1 MIAARYNVGP
11 HTFKEN
17 MKLSE
22 IKLLTEAYREKISGD
37 TAVDLLRKHC
47 RDALKSFDTPIVRG
61 MNPDG
66 RWQLITGEDG
76 GRGSA
81 NTTNHY
87 TVIMDEVLP
96 PEFPR
101 RSKSIICASYA
112 NRIYAADFGTRYAI
126 FPFDGVKIGVA
137 PEYDL
142 WDTKITLGR
151 EEFKIVKWNR
161 IFQEAGLPSDSYKS
175 FLTQLEE
182 LRANPRPAG
191 SAPQLQ
197 YYLPDM
203 EDDLDKMFRREYT
216 RHFKVT
222 TTADPIYNPGSHE
235 VWISGKC
242 VAIEFEYFL
251 EMKDELKAEIFD
263 EAE

>member
-11 HTFKEN
+11 YTFKEN

-22 IKLLTEAYREKISGD
+22 IKLLTEAYREKISGG
-37 TAVDLLRKHC
+37 TAVELLRKHC
-47 RDALKSFDTPIVRG
+47 RDALKTFDTPIVRG
-61 MNPDG
+61 MKSDG

-76 GRGSA
+76 GRESA

-112 NRIYAADFGTRYAI
+112 NRIYAGDFGTRYAI
-126 FPFDGVKIGVA
+126 FPFDRVKIGVA

-142 WDTKITLGR
+142 WNTEITLGR
-151 EEFKIVKWNR
+151 ETNRIVKWNR
-161 IFQEAGLPSDSYKS
+161 IFTDADITADSYKS
-175 FLTQLEE
+175 ILSQLEDI
-182 LRANPRPAG
+182 RANPRPVG
-191 SAPQLQ
+191 KVPELQ
-197 YYLPDM
+197 FMLNDM
-203 EDDLDKMFRREYT
+203 DDDLDKMLRTAYT
-216 RHFKVT
+216 RPFKVT